1 MATVSWVVFK
11 HHKKSDG
18 TYNPKIRIS
27 HNRTSSYISTP
38 IYTDMVRF
46 KKKSASGTITLE
58 KIKEELDDIVKEYRH
73 IINDNQEIVQEC
85 ETSKDIVLMIER
97 WKKRKDIDFIE
108 FARQHIQMTPNAG
121 TRTVKTTGINALCHF
136 LKYKNGND
144 KLSIKDLTSK
154 LLREYEGWLR
164 KERLITVRQNRTA
177 KQEYRTIRKPALN
190 DTGVHS
196 YMGIIQSVFNAALLH
211 YNDYEKGDIVIT
223 NDPFKVYTIPP
234 VLEAKKRAVDVDI
247 IRKVYNYSPVNKRK
261 RTTMFTRDIYI
272 LSFLLAGMNAVDMLN
287 CRMVNGRIEYERQ
300 KTKDRRKDNA
310 FISVYIHPLA
320 LPIINKYRDP
330 SGNCL
335 FDFYKRYSNIRNL
348 TKGIHRGMRS
358 LCEEIG
364 IDYIQFYSARHSFAT
379 IARNECDI
387 SKDDISLCLNHLA
400 GKTITD
406 TYIKR
411 DFSRIDKVI
420 SKVADY
426 VFGESL
432 SSTSS
437 INNDL

>member
-11 HHKKSDG
+11 HHKKSDN

-27 HNRTSSYISTP
+27 HNRTSSYISTS
-38 IYTDMVRF
+38 IYTELVRF
-46 KKKSASGTITLE
+46 KRNSASGTITSE
-58 KIKEELDDIVKEYRH
+58 KIKEELDGLVREYRQ
-73 IINDNQEIVQEC
+73 IINEHQDVVNEC
-85 ETSKDIVLMIER
+85 ETSKDIVAMIER
-97 WKKRKDIDFIE
+97 RKQKKEIDFIE
-108 FARQHIQMTPNAG
+108 FARMFIEKTPNEG
-121 TRTVKTTGINALCHF
+121 TKTVKTTGINSLCHF
-136 LKYKNGND
+136 LNHKNGNE
-144 KLSIKDLTSK
+144 KLLIKDLTSRF
-154 LLREYEGWLR
+154 LREYEAWLR
-164 KERLITVRQNRTA
+164 QERYITVRQNKTA
-177 KQEYRTIRKPALN
+177 KQAYKTIKKSALN

-211 YNDYEKGDIVIT
+211 FNDYEKGDIIIT
-223 NDPFKVYTIPP
+223 NDPFKVYTIPA

-247 IRKVYNYSPVNKRK
+247 IRKIYNYSPVNKRK

-310 FISVYIHPLA
+310 FISVYVHPLA

-330 SGNCL
+330 SGQHL
-335 FDFYKRYSNIRNL
+335 FDFYKRYSNVRNL

-358 LCEEIG
+358 LCEEIE

-387 SKDDISLCLNHLA
+387 SKDDISLCLNNSS

-406 TYIKR
+406 TYIKQ
-411 DFSRIDKVI
+411 DFSRIDRVINKV
-420 SKVADY
+420 VEY
-426 VFGESL
+426 VF
-432 SSTSS
+432 
-437 INNDL
+437 D

>member
-11 HHKKSDG
+11 HHKKSDN

-27 HNRTSSYISTP
+27 HNRTSSYISTS
-38 IYTDMVRF
+38 IYTELVRF
-46 KKKSASGTITLE
+46 KKNSASGTITSE
-58 KIKEELDDIVKEYRH
+58 KIKEELDGLVREYRQ
-73 IINDNQEIVQEC
+73 IINENQDVVNEC
-85 ETSKDIVLMIER
+85 ETSKDIVAMIER
-97 WKKRKDIDFIE
+97 RKQRREIDFIE
-108 FARQHIQMTPNAG
+108 FARMFIEKTPNEG
-121 TRTVKTTGINALCHF
+121 TKTVKTTGINSLCHF
-136 LKYKNGND
+136 LNHKNGNE
-144 KLSIKDLTSK
+144 KLLIKDLTSRF
-154 LLREYEGWLR
+154 LREYEAWLR
-164 KERLITVRQNRTA
+164 QDRYITVRQNKTA
-177 KQEYRTIRKPALN
+177 KQAYKTIKKPALN

-211 YNDYEKGDIVIT
+211 FNDYEKGDIIIT
-223 NDPFKVYTIPP
+223 NDPFKVYTIPA

-247 IRKVYNYSPVNKRK
+247 IRKIYNYSPVNKRK

-320 LPIINKYRDP
+320 LPIIAKYRDP
-330 SGNCL
+330 SGQHL
-335 FDFYKRYSNIRNL
+335 FDFYKRYNNVRNL

-358 LCEEIG
+358 LCDELG

-379 IARNECDI
+379 IARNECNI
-387 SKDDISLCLNHLA
+387 SKDDISLCLNHSS
-400 GKTITD
+400 GKTVTD
-406 TYIKR
+406 TYIKQ

-420 SKVADY
+420 SKVVDY
-426 VFGESL
+426 VFYNEKKGG
-432 SSTSS
+432 
-437 INNDL
+437 

>member
-11 HHKKSDG
+11 HHKKSDN

-27 HNRTSSYISTP
+27 HNRTSSYISTS
-38 IYTDMVRF
+38 IYTELVRF
-46 KKKSASGTITLE
+46 KKNSASGTITSE
-58 KIKEELDDIVKEYRH
+58 KIKEELDGLVREYRQ
-73 IINDNQEIVQEC
+73 IINENQDVVNEC
-85 ETSKDIVLMIER
+85 ETSRDIVAMIER
-97 WKKRKDIDFIE
+97 RKQRKEIDFIE
-108 FARQHIQMTPNAG
+108 FARMFIEKTPNEG
-121 TRTVKTTGINALCHF
+121 TKTVKTTGINSLCHF
-136 LKYKNGND
+136 LNHKNGNE
-144 KLSIKDLTSK
+144 KLLIKDLTSRF
-154 LLREYEGWLR
+154 LREYEAWLR
-164 KERLITVRQNRTA
+164 QERYITVRQNKTA
-177 KQEYRTIRKPALN
+177 KQAYKTIKKPALN

-211 YNDYEKGDIVIT
+211 FNDYEKGDIIIT
-223 NDPFKVYTIPP
+223 NDPFKVYTIPA

-247 IRKVYNYSPVNKRK
+247 IRKIYNYSPVNKRK

-272 LSFLLAGMNAVDMLN
+272 LSFLLAGMNAVDMLD

-330 SGNCL
+330 SEKHL
-335 FDFYKRYSNIRNL
+335 FDFYKRYNDVRNM

-358 LCEEIG
+358 LCEELG

-379 IARNECDI
+379 IARNECNI
-387 SKDDISLCLNHLA
+387 SKDDISLCLNHSS
-400 GKTITD
+400 GKTVTD
-406 TYIKR
+406 TYIKQ

-420 SKVADY
+420 NKVVDY
-426 VFGESL
+426 VF
-432 SSTSS
+432 
-437 INNDL
+437 NNER

>member
-1 MATVSWVVFK
+1 MATVTWVVFK
-11 HHKKSDG
+11 HHKKSDN

-27 HNRTSSYISTP
+27 HNRTSSYISTS
-38 IYTDMVRF
+38 IYTELVRF
-46 KKKSASGTITLE
+46 KKNSASGTITSE
-58 KIKEELDDIVKEYRH
+58 KIKEELDGLVREYRQ
-73 IINDNQEIVQEC
+73 IINENQDVVNEC
-85 ETSKDIVLMIER
+85 ETSKDIVAMIER
-97 WKKRKDIDFIE
+97 RKQRREIDFIE
-108 FARQHIQMTPNAG
+108 FARMFIEKTPNEG
-121 TRTVKTTGINALCHF
+121 TKTVKTTGINSLCHF
-136 LKYKNGND
+136 LNHKNGNE
-144 KLSIKDLTSK
+144 KLLIKDLTSRF
-154 LLREYEGWLR
+154 LREYESWLR
-164 KERLITVRQNRTA
+164 QERYITVRQNKTA
-177 KQEYRTIRKPALN
+177 KQAYKTIKKPALN

-211 YNDYEKGDIVIT
+211 FNDYEKGDIIIT
-223 NDPFKVYTIPP
+223 NDPFKVYTIPA

-247 IRKVYNYSPVNKRK
+247 IRKIYNYSPVNKRK

-310 FISVYIHPLA
+310 FISVYVHPLA

-330 SGNCL
+330 SEQHL
-335 FDFYKRYSNIRNL
+335 FDFYKRYSNVRNL

-358 LCEEIG
+358 LCDELE

-387 SKDDISLCLNHLA
+387 SKDDISLCLNHSS

-406 TYIKR
+406 TYIKQ

-420 SKVADY
+420 SKVVDY
-426 VFGESL
+426 VF
-432 SSTSS
+432 
-437 INNDL
+437 N